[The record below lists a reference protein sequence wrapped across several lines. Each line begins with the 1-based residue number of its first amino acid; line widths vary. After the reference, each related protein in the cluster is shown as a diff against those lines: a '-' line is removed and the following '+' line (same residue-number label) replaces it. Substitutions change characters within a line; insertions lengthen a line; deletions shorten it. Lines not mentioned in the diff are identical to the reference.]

1 MTVVACHHCGAKNRV
16 DESRAVSLQP
26 KCGRCGTPLD
36 VSAGAAAAPAQDA
49 GKPITVT
56 DDTIDAILRSAGE
69 RPVMVDAWA
78 AWCPPC
84 RAIAPTIDQLAAES
98 NGRYVVGKLDVDAN
112 QRTAGKYNVEGIP
125 ALLIFKRGQLVD
137 HLVGLQPKHAIA
149 AKLQPHL

>member
-1 MTVVACHHCGAKNRV
+1 MVVVTCTKSGAKNRV
-16 DESRAVSLQP
+16 EETRAATLQP

-36 VSAGAAAAPAQDA
+36 VSAAGANPDT

-56 DDTIDAILRSAGE
+56 DDTIDAILQSAGE

-98 NGRYVVGKLDVDAN
+98 GGRYVVGKLDVDAN
-112 QRTAGKYNVEGIP
+112 QRTASKYNVQGIP

-137 HLVGLQPKHAIA
+137 HLVGLQPKQAIA
-149 AKLQPHL
+149 SKLQSHL